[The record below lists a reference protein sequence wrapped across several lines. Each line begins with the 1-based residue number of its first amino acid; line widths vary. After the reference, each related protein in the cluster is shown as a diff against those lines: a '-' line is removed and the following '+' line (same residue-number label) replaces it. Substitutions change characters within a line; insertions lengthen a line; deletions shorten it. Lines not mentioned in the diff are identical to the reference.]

1 MTDYRT
7 TVQQLQRPKM
17 LIHAARMGIA
27 DYRRERDLRRLGH
40 ISLPPEQALP
50 HLLQAEE
57 RAEVKRRSGDLGY
70 SPTQHIDLLIAVLA
84 EIRLLPKI
92 AANSPQT

>member
-7 TVQQLQRPKM
+7 SVQQLQRPKM
-17 LIHAARMGIA
+17 LIHAARMGLS

-57 RAEVKRRSGDLGY
+57 QAEDKRRRGDLGY
-70 SPTQHIDLLIAVLA
+70 SPLHHVDLLIAVLA
-84 EIRLLPKI
+84 ELSLLPRPC
-92 AANSPQT
+92 AHS

>member
-1 MTDYRT
+1 MTDYMT

-17 LIHAARMGIA
+17 LIHAARMGMT

-40 ISLPPEQALP
+40 MSVSPELALP

-57 RAEVKRRSGDLGY
+57 QAEDKRRRGDMGY
-70 SPTQHIDLLIAVLA
+70 SPLQHIDLLIAVLA
-84 EIRLLPKI
+84 ELRLLPR
-92 AANSPQT
+92 AAIN

>member
-7 TVQQLQRPKM
+7 IVQQLQRPKM
-17 LIHAARMGIA
+17 LIHAAQMGAA

-57 RAEVKRRSGDLGY
+57 QAEGKRRAGDLGY
-70 SPTQHIDLLIAVLA
+70 SPMQHIDLLIAVLA
-84 EIRLLPKI
+84 EIRLLPRV
-92 AANSPQT
+92 AAKSPQA